1 MPDGVLSDT
10 LHLTVT
16 TGLPAGAVQSQLF
29 IKEISGSLFFFF
41 FPPILM
47 NSRPFPPLFTNELL
61 SEV

>member
-16 TGLPAGAVQSQLF
+16 SAGAVQSWLF
-29 IKEISGSLFFFF
+29 IKEISWSFFFS
-41 FPPILM
+41 PILM
-47 NSRPFPPLFTNELL
+47 NSRPFPPLFTNELP